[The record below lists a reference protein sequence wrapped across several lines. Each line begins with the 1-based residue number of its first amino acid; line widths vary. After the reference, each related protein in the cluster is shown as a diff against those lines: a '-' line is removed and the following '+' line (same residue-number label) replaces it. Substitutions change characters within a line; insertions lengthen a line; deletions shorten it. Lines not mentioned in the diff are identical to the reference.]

1 MVAALVVT
9 ISLPCKGL
17 RPLLPFGAHVP
28 VCGEFCGEFCGE
40 YGGVG
45 NSLVTR
51 EYSWTTHEALH
62 TQWNREVTPDLR
74 SIWFALCALP
84 MNSHADAWL
93 ILCVLAPPLVWANSS
108 HNRFCFLL
116 RKLMRIRPFT
126 TTSKAHLFMLIWKE
140 FNYVSST

>member
-17 RPLLPFGAHVP
+17 RPLLPFGAYVP
-28 VCGEFCGEFCGE
+28 VCGESCGE

-45 NSLVTR
+45 NSHVTR
-51 EYSWTTHEALH
+51 EYSWTTHEAVH
-62 TQWNREVTPDLR
+62 IPWNREVTPDFL
-74 SIWFALCALP
+74 SIWFALCALA

-108 HNRFCFLL
+108 HNRFSFLL

-126 TTSKAHLFMLIWKE
+126 TASKAKLSML
-140 FNYVSST
+140 N